1 MVYRYSEYLA
11 DEKEIIISIIIII
24 FEIKNEDIIIMI
36 SPKIFNLGGRAMF
49 ILIAIIHISELY
61 GEILIAPLSSIIFR
75 LLIFSYSKLDKKNI

>member
-1 MVYRYSEYLA
+1 VYKYNEYLA

-49 ILIAIIHISELY
+49 IVIAIIHISELY
-61 GEILIAPLSSIIFR
+61 GKTNISI
-75 LLIFSYSKLDKKNI
+75 K